1 MRKLMLKLSWLQNQQ
16 HVRIRRLLEQSLVD
30 VAQETAIRCRM
41 SSAIRCRMSGPTRG
55 STIPRPAAPVVDP
68 RRSFSESSF
77 GLRYSQTGP
86 AHRLQRDR

>member
-30 VAQETAIRCRM
+30 VAQET
-41 SSAIRCRMSGPTRG
+41 AIRCRMSGPTRG

-86 AHRLQRDR
+86 AYRLQRDR